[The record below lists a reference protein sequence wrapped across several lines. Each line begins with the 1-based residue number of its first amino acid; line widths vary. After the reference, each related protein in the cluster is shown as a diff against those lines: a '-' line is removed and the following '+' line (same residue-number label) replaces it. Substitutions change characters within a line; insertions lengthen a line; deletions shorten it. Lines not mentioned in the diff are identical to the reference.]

1 MINIGLKLWSTNSN
15 YIEEAKRLHNSGVY
29 SYIELY
35 VIPNSLDNVSMWEN
49 LNIPFIIHASH
60 FKDGV
65 NLAKKECKTKNM
77 AAAKEA
83 IEFANILNAKHIIF
97 HPGIAGDIKETVVQL
112 NEINDK
118 RILIENKPY
127 FIEMDS
133 SICNGATIE
142 EIDYVLKNT
151 SASFCLDLG
160 HAICAANAIKV
171 DAMEYIKSFL
181 KFNPKMFHL
190 VDNKYDSVYDKH
202 YHFGQGNYPIK
213 KIIDLLPKECLI
225 TLETYK
231 DSNENLEDFL
241 ADAKKIKPIINEK
254 P

>member
-15 YIEEAKRLHNSGVY
+15 YIEEAKRLYSIAAY

-35 VIPNSLDNVSMWEN
+35 VIPNSLINVSIWEN

-77 AAAKEA
+77 LAAKEA
-83 IEFANILNAKHIIF
+83 IEFANILKAKYIIF
-97 HPGIAGDIKETVVQL
+97 HPGIAGNIKETAVQL

-127 FIEMDS
+127 FIEMNS
-133 SICNGATIE
+133 SICNGATID

-151 SASFCLDLG
+151 SVGFCLDIG

-171 DAMEYIKSFL
+171 DAMQYIKSFL

-190 VDNKYDSVYDKH
+190 VDNKYDSIYDKH

-213 KIIDLLPKECLI
+213 ELINLLPKESLI

-231 DSNENLEDFL
+231 NSNENLDDFS
-241 ADAKKIKPIINEK
+241 ADVLRINTIINEK
-254 P
+254 S